1 MAADVKQNGAK
12 GAVQLQDLDGE
23 NYSVDDVMSKRQS
36 GTQDTGKIDKT
47 NIFPFVGQHK
57 STSQRKPNWKKTWLE
72 SLRVFA
78 GQVSVVGLKYVA
90 NASASSYRRS
100 VWLIL
105 ILVGAGF
112 TTYQIQD
119 RIVRFANFPVNVII
133 HVDHMKEM
141 RFPTVTIC
149 NENRVSLQ
157 RADAL
162 G

>member
-47 NIFPFVGQHK
+47 NIFP
-57 STSQRKPNWKKTWLE
+57 SQRKPNWKKTWLE

-78 GQVSVVGLKYVA
+78 GQVSVVGLRYVA
-90 NASASSYRRS
+90 NASASSCRRS

-157 RADAL
+157 RANAL